1 MRKMGIAMVY
11 GVIAIFTIVIV
22 SSLLLSLLLRFT
34 SVQESSLTWVIL
46 GVSFIALFAG
56 GFVSGGKG
64 KERGW
69 LIGGGTGVLY
79 SIIVFLVQFLG
90 YDATFSTEQLM
101 YHVGFLAAAVI
112 GGIFGVNMT
121 TPSRREA

>member
-1 MRKMGIAMVY
+1 MRKMGVAMVY
-11 GVIAIFTIVIV
+11 GVVAIFVIVIV
-22 SSLLLSLLLRFT
+22 SSLLISLLLRFT
-34 SVQESSLTWVIL
+34 SLQESSMSWVIL
-46 GVSFIALFAG
+46 GASFLALFVG

-64 KERGW
+64 KEKGW

-79 SIIVFLVQFLG
+79 SIIVFIVQFLG
-90 YDATFSTEQLM
+90 YDTTFTAEQTM

-121 TPSRREA
+121 TPTKREA

>member
-101 YHVGFLAAAVI
+101 YHVGFLAAAII